1 MRFHRPE
8 RVSDLIIEELN
19 NILLREI
26 EIPDVLITITDA
38 EVLKDLSIA
47 TIKVSVYPSEKS
59 KEVIKILEKMRKKF
73 QFLLN
78 RKLNIRPM
86 PQISFKLDKGPE
98 KAAIIEKKL
107 LEEQ

>member
-1 MRFHRPE
+1 MKFHRPE

-19 NILLREI
+19 NLLLREI
-26 EIPDVLITITDA
+26 EIPGVLITITEA
-38 EVLKDLSIA
+38 EVLKDLSRA

-59 KEVIKILEKMRKKF
+59 EAVIKVLEKMRGKL

-98 KAAIIEKKL
+98 KAARVEKRL
-107 LEEQ
+107 LEEK